1 MNAIRHRFTPSILV
15 LLVSLAAIALASVA
29 GVVPAPAESAALP
42 VFSPQQYLAHVKYLA
57 SDELGG
63 RGTGTEGGGE
73 AADYIV
79 EQFKAAGLQPGGP
92 DGSWYQPFEVT
103 VGKRVN
109 DEAAH
114 LEAEGLDRT
123 WRVRQDWIPFP
134 FSDMG
139 AVEGPLA
146 FAGYGIQAPAYDFDD
161 YADFDASGKI
171 LLIFRYEPKADDPQ
185 AEFGG
190 QTPSRFA
197 LFWRKARAAAQNGA
211 KGLLIVNP
219 PDREPA
225 EDKLYDFDTF
235 SSGQTYALPMVCI
248 SRAMAGALLEK
259 AGLPDLA
266 TLQQKLDTQRKPL
279 SQDMGLKVKLQPG
292 LEPNRLPAKNV
303 LGLLP
308 GAADTNETIIVGAHY
323 DHLGIQPAMRG
334 NDPTPEIHN
343 GADDNAS
350 GTAGVIELARAASHA
365 EKLRRNVLFIAF
377 DGEEL
382 GLCGSREFVEHPTVS
397 LENIRAV
404 LNLDMI
410 GRANLGKFTM
420 FGVPTAAEF
429 AGLVEK
435 CAGQVGVNCRA
446 GGLMAGGSDHA
457 SFVAKRI
464 PVLFAFTGVDKQY
477 HQPEDD
483 WQLIDAEGAAKILQF
498 CNGIITALAN
508 METGPAYTEPP
519 PGTREEE
526 PVKPAVEEKKE
537 AGHAASATQESD
549 SKPSRANIRVRL
561 GVVPDMAADGKP
573 GMVAQTVIEGS
584 PAAAAGMQNGDRVVK
599 IGGEDIRDI
608 YAYMRV
614 LQNFKPGDEV
624 DVVIVRDG
632 REQTLH
638 VKFQASERKPEH

>member
-1 MNAIRHRFTPSILV
+1 MNSIRRLFAPFIPALFIVLV
-15 LLVSLAAIALASVA
+15 GVSPASL
-29 GVVPAPAESAALP
+29 ALP
-42 VFSPQQYLAHVKYLA
+42 VYRPAEAAAPPAFSPEQYLAHIKYLA

-63 RGTGTEGGGE
+63 RGTGTEGGRK

-79 EQFKAAGLQPGGP
+79 EQFKAAGLRAAGP
-92 DGSWYQPFEVT
+92 DGSWFQPFEVT

-109 DEAAH
+109 DELAG
-114 LEAEGLDRT
+114 LEVEGTDDV
-123 WRVRQDWIPFP
+123 WRVRHDWIPFP
-134 FSDMG
+134 FSEMG

-161 YADFDASGKI
+161 YTGFDASGKI
-171 LLIFRYEPKADDPQ
+171 VLIFRYEPKAADPQ

-197 LFWRKARAAAQNGA
+197 LFWRKAQTAAANGA
-211 KGLLIVNP
+211 KALLIVNP
-219 PDREPA
+219 PGREPT

-235 SSGQTYALPMVCI
+235 SSSQTYALPMVSI
-248 SRAMAGALLEK
+248 SRAMAAALLEK
-259 AGLPDLA
+259 AGLPNLA
-266 TLQQKLDTQRKPL
+266 ALEQELDGERKPL
-279 SQDMGLKVKLQPG
+279 SRDMGLNVKLQTG

-308 GAADTNETIIVGAHY
+308 GTGDTNDTIVVGAHY

-334 NDPTPEIHN
+334 NDHTLQIHN

-350 GTAGVIELARAASHA
+350 GTAGVIELARAASHGQ
-365 EKLRRNVLFIAF
+365 KLRRNVLFIAF

-382 GLCGSREFVEHPTVS
+382 GLCGSREFINHPTVA
-397 LENIRAV
+397 LEDIRAM

-410 GRANLGKFTM
+410 GRFSQGEFTI

-429 AGLVEK
+429 AGLI
-435 CAGQVGVNCRA
+435 ADYSRQLGVNCRA

-457 SFVAKRI
+457 CFLAKHI
-464 PVLFAFTGVDKQY
+464 PVLFAFTGVHKQY

-483 WQLIDAEGAAKILQF
+483 WQLIDANGAAKILQL
-498 CNGIITALAN
+498 CDGILTDLAD
-508 METGPAYTEPP
+508 MEAGPVYTEPP
-519 PGTREEE
+519 PSAREEE

-537 AGHAASATQESD
+537 AGHATSTQESD

-561 GVVPDMAADGKP
+561 GVIPDVPGDGQP
-573 GMVAQTVIEGS
+573 GMLVQMVVEGGS
-584 PAAAAGMQNGDRVVK
+584 AAAAGMQNGDRVMK

-614 LQNFKPGDEV
+614 LQNYKPGDEV
-624 DVVIVRDG
+624 DVVVVRNG
-632 REQTLH
+632 QEQKLH
-638 VKFQASERKPEH
+638 VKFQASQRRPEH

>member
-1 MNAIRHRFTPSILV
+1 MNPVRYRSALFLAA
-15 LLVSLAAIALASVA
+15 LLLSVACVSLPSLAAMVA
-29 GVVPAPAESAALP
+29 APAESAALP
-42 VFSPQQYLAHVKYLA
+42 IFSPEQYVNHVKYLA

-63 RGTGTEGGGE
+63 RGTGTEGGRK
-73 AADYIV
+73 AADYIA
-79 EQFKAAGLQPGGP
+79 EQFKAAGLQPAGP
-92 DGSWYQPFEVT
+92 DGSWFQPFEVT

-109 DEAAH
+109 DELAS
-114 LEAEGLDRT
+114 LKVDGLGQT
-123 WRVRQDWIPFP
+123 WHVRQDWIPFP
-134 FSDMG
+134 FSEMG

-146 FAGYGIQAPAYDFDD
+146 FAGYGIQAPVYDFDD
-161 YADFDASGKI
+161 YMDFDASGKI
-171 LLIFRYEPKADDPQ
+171 LLIFRFEPKADDPQ

-197 LFWRKARAAAQNGA
+197 LFWRKAQTAAQNGA
-211 KGLLIVNP
+211 KALLIVNP
-219 PDREPA
+219 PGREPA
-225 EDKLYDFDTF
+225 EDKLYEFDTF
-235 SSGQTYALPMVCI
+235 SSGQTYALPMVSI
-248 SRAMAGALLEK
+248 SRAMANALFEK

-266 TLQQKLDTQRKPL
+266 VLQEKLDSERKPL
-279 SQDMGLKVKLQPG
+279 SQDMGLNVKLQTG
-292 LEPNRLPAKNV
+292 LEPNRLPARNV

-308 GAADTNETIIVGAHY
+308 GSGDSNETIVVGAHY

-334 NDPTPEIHN
+334 NDPTPQIHN

-350 GTAGVIELARAASHA
+350 GTAGVIELARAAAHGQ
-365 EKLRRNVLFIAF
+365 KLRRNVLFITF

-382 GLCGSREFVEHPTVS
+382 GLCGSREFVEHPTVA
-397 LENIRAV
+397 LENIRAM

-410 GRANLGKFTM
+410 GRASQGKFTM

-435 CAGQVGVNCRA
+435 YAGQVGLNCRA

-457 SFVAKRI
+457 SFVAKHI
-464 PVLFAFTGVDKQY
+464 PVLFAFTGVHKEY

-483 WQLIDAEGAAKILQF
+483 WQLIDADGAAKILQF
-498 CNGIITALAN
+498 CEGIVTELAN

-519 PGTREEE
+519 PSAREEE

-537 AGHAASATQESD
+537 PGHAASTQESD

-561 GVVPDMAADGKP
+561 GVVPDMPGDNKP
-573 GMVAQTVIEGS
+573 GMLVQMVVEGS
-584 PAAAAGMQNGDRVVK
+584 PAAAAGMQNGDRVMK

-614 LQNFKPGDEV
+614 LQKFNPGDEV
-624 DVVIVRDG
+624 EVVVVREG
-632 REQTLH
+632 QEQTLH
-638 VKFQASERKPEH
+638 VKFQASERRPER